1 MVNGWQIIG
10 LLFLTKLSGQSKR
23 NEKKMRIFH
32 LLPFRLYSSFKDQ
45 MILISKLPPNERDAW
60 YECMI
65 NHAYEAEDWEN
76 ARQLLVRL
84 LKKDKK
90 RAEEMA
96 ILSYVSCCA
105 EAVSATL
112 PLPDF
117 SSTLEDFYLRYGM
130 ESAENI

>member
-1 MVNGWQIIG
+1 M
-10 LLFLTKLSGQSKR
+10 
-23 NEKKMRIFH
+23 KKKIRIFH
-32 LLPFRLYSSFKDQ
+32 LLPYRLYSSFKDQ
-45 MILISKLPPNERDAW
+45 MILIPKLPPNERDAW

-84 LKKDKK
+84 LKKDEK